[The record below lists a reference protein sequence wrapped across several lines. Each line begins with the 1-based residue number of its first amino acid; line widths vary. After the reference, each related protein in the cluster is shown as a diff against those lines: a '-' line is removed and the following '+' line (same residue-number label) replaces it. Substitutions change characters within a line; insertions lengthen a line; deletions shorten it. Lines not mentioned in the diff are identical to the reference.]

1 MWEKEACPFGFEG
14 KSTETEATIWSELS
28 NEARSAFQQILGSED
43 RNRSKKKGLW
53 ESNSEIWVGELFIL
67 VRSIQIEKLDITE
80 FTEGL

>member
-1 MWEKEACPFGFEG
+1 MWEKEACPFEFEG

-53 ESNSEIWVGELFIL
+53 E
-67 VRSIQIEKLDITE
+67 
-80 FTEGL
+80 

>member
-53 ESNSEIWVGELFIL
+53 EGELFIW